1 MKKAPQA
8 VQSVKCSLILTTY
21 NCLAV
26 LELCLKSIARQTRL
40 PDEVIIG
47 DDGSGED
54 TRQLIEKIKEN
65 FPVPLHHVWQQDK
78 GYRKTTIFNKAVLK
92 STGEY
97 IIQIDGDVLLDK
109 HFVADHLSSLETKAF
124 IRGTRAMLTKEKTV
138 EILNTRNINVTP
150 FSKGVKHR
158 NNALRIFPLRFLGAR
173 KERSSKSVR
182 GSNLA
187 FWKSDY
193 ILVNGYNNDFSE
205 WGHDDEELASR
216 FINIGLVKKIVK
228 LCAVQYHLHHR
239 ILSNKNTPWQ
249 RELINKIKREKI
261 TFCENG
267 YRQVSL

>member
-1 MKKAPQA
+1 MNKA
-8 VQSVKCSLILTTY
+8 VNGMHEVRCSLILTTY
-21 NCLAV
+21 NCPSV
-26 LELCLKSIARQTRL
+26 LELCLESISKQTRF

-54 TRQLIEKIKEN
+54 TKQVIDKFKEN
-65 FPVPLHHVWQQDK
+65 FPVPLYHVWQADK

-92 STGEY
+92 SSGEY

-109 HFVADHLSSLETKAF
+109 HFIADHLSSREPNTF
-124 IRGTRAMLTKEKTV
+124 IRGTRAMLTQEKTA
-138 EILNTRNINVTP
+138 EILNSKNINITP
-150 FSKGVKHR
+150 LSKGVKHR
-158 NNALRIFPLRFLGAR
+158 NNALRIFPLRFLGVR

-193 ILVNGYNNDFSE
+193 ILVNGYNNDFLE

-228 LCAVQYHLHHR
+228 LCAVQYHLHHN
-239 ILSNKNTPWQ
+239 ILSNKNTLWQ
-249 RELINKIKREKI
+249 RELINKIKREKL
-261 TFCENG
+261 TSCANG